1 MIEKSGANIWEDGEL
16 LTDLYCKLTKPE
28 FIQEAGQKTHWINR
42 QFEGANLVSAILTL
56 NSLENE
62 VLQARSLAITH
73 ISSKIMYCGPG
84 FNQLE
89 VLTQGPNVAV
99 EGEEI
104 ELDIMIGAIEWHQPV
119 IEVKDIK
126 STITYKNG
134 VGTIRIKPKTGIQTI
149 RGTISI
155 PNKTGVK
162 MIRPWEWKVT
172 VIEKS

>member
-1 MIEKSGANIWEDGEL
+1 
-16 LTDLYCKLTKPE
+16 
-28 FIQEAGQKTHWINR
+28 
-42 QFEGANLVSAILTL
+42 
-56 NSLENE
+56 
-62 VLQARSLAITH
+62 
-73 ISSKIMYCGPG
+73 
-84 FNQLE
+84 
-89 VLTQGPNVAV
+89 
-99 EGEEI
+99 
-104 ELDIMIGAIEWHQPV
+104 MIGAIEWHQPV

-172 VIEKS
+172 VIEKP